1 MRQCQ
6 DRINELAIGD
16 KVKISNFKT
25 SDKILSSILTV
36 LLLYGAVAFTSGF
49 IEEFD
54 FPTLI
59 LSISC
64 CITTV
69 IWLIVDMIVFSSKTI
84 LNENGLFYRTIF
96 KKRFYN
102 WDEMKFVA
110 TYRIT
115 LRKIPVTGI
124 ICSIDLDKDKIQ
136 YKHFIKGFSLKHYF
150 CFPCSEE
157 TENYLLSTLPSDKY
171 IGLAFTDE
179 NFK

>member
-1 MRQCQ
+1 M
-6 DRINELAIGD
+6 
-16 KVKISNFKT
+16 KISNFKT
-25 SDKILSSILTV
+25 SDKIFSSILTV

-49 IEEFD
+49 IFEEFD

-59 LSISC
+59 LSILF

-84 LNENGLFYRTIF
+84 LNENGLLYRTIF

-115 LRKIPVTGI
+115 LRKIPITGI
-124 ICSIDLDKDKIQ
+124 ICSIDLDREEIEYNHLK
-136 YKHFIKGFSLKHYF
+136 KGTYIDHYF

>member
-1 MRQCQ
+1 M
-6 DRINELAIGD
+6 
-16 KVKISNFKT
+16 KISNFKT

-36 LLLYGAVAFTSGF
+36 LLLYGSVAFTSGF
-49 IEEFD
+49 IFEEFD
-54 FPTLI
+54 FSTLI
-59 LSISC
+59 LSISFC
-64 CITTV
+64 VGTV
-69 IWLIVDMIVFSSKTI
+69 IFLIVDMIVFSSKTI
-84 LNENGLFYRTIF
+84 LNENGLLYRTIF

-115 LRKIPVTGI
+115 LRKIPITGI
-124 ICSIDLDKDKIQ
+124 ICSIDLDREEIEYNHLK
-136 YKHFIKGFSLKHYF
+136 KGTYIDHYI

-171 IGLAFTDE
+171 IGLAFNDE

>member
-1 MRQCQ
+1 M
-6 DRINELAIGD
+6 
-16 KVKISNFKT
+16 KISNFKT
-25 SDKILSSILTV
+25 SDKILSYILTV

-54 FPTLI
+54 FTTLI
-59 LSISC
+59 LSISFC
-64 CITTV
+64 VGTV
-69 IWLIVDMIVFSSKTI
+69 IFLIVDMIVFSSKTI
-84 LNENGLFYRTIF
+84 LNENGLLYRTIF
-96 KKRFYN
+96 KKGIYN

-115 LRKIPVTGI
+115 FRKTPVTGL
-124 ICSIDLDKDKIQ
+124 ICSIDLDREEIE
-136 YKHFIKGFSLKHYF
+136 YKHFAKGFSLKHYF
-150 CFPCSEE
+150 CFPYSEE

>member
-1 MRQCQ
+1 M
-6 DRINELAIGD
+6 
-16 KVKISNFKT
+16 KISNFKT

-115 LRKIPVTGI
+115 FRKISVTGI

-136 YKHFIKGFSLKHYF
+136 YKHFIKGFSFVFYEK
-150 CFPCSEE
+150 
-157 TENYLLSTLPSDKY
+157 N
-171 IGLAFTDE
+171 
-179 NFK
+179 

>member
-1 MRQCQ
+1 M
-6 DRINELAIGD
+6 
-16 KVKISNFKT
+16 KISNFKT

-36 LLLYGAVAFTSGF
+36 LLLYGSVAFTSGF
-49 IEEFD
+49 IFEEFD
-54 FPTLI
+54 FSTLI
-59 LSISC
+59 LSISFC
-64 CITTV
+64 VGTV
-69 IWLIVDMIVFSSKTI
+69 IFLIVDMIVFSSKTI
-84 LNENGLFYRTIF
+84 LNENGLLYRTIF

-110 TYRIT
+110 SYKIT
-115 LRKIPVTGI
+115 FRKIPVTGI

-136 YKHFIKGFSLKHYF
+136 YKHFIMGFSLKHYF

>member
-1 MRQCQ
+1 M
-6 DRINELAIGD
+6 
-16 KVKISNFKT
+16 KISNFKT

-36 LLLYGAVAFTSGF
+36 LLLYGAVAFTIGF
-49 IEEFD
+49 IFEEFD

-59 LSISC
+59 LSISFC
-64 CITTV
+64 VGTV
-69 IWLIVDMIVFSSKTI
+69 IFLIVDMIVFSSKTI
-84 LNENGLFYRTIF
+84 LNENCLLYRTIF

-102 WDEMKFVA
+102 WDEIKFVA
-110 TYRIT
+110 SYKIT
-115 LRKIPVTGI
+115 FGKKPVTGI
-124 ICSIDLDKDKIQ
+124 ICSIDLDREEIEYNHLK
-136 YKHFIKGFSLKHYF
+136 KGTYIDHYF

>member
-1 MRQCQ
+1 M
-6 DRINELAIGD
+6 
-16 KVKISNFKT
+16 KISNFKI

-36 LLLYGAVAFTSGF
+36 LLLYGSVALTCGF
-49 IEEFD
+49 IFEEFD

-69 IWLIVDMIVFSSKTI
+69 IWLIVDMIVFSSKII
-84 LNENGLFYRTIF
+84 LNENGLLYRTIF

-110 TYRIT
+110 SYKIT
-115 LRKIPVTGI
+115 FRKTPVTGI
-124 ICSIDLDKDKIQ
+124 ICSIDLDKDEIQ
-136 YKHFIKGFSLKHYF
+136 YKHLIKFFSLKHYF
-150 CFPCSEE
+150 SFPCSEE
-157 TENYLLSTLPSDKY
+157 AENYLLSTLPSDKY

-179 NFK
+179 IFIK

>member
-1 MRQCQ
+1 M
-6 DRINELAIGD
+6 
-16 KVKISNFKT
+16 KISNFKT
-25 SDKILSSILTV
+25 ADKILSSILTV

-49 IEEFD
+49 IFEEFD
-54 FPTLI
+54 FTTLI
-59 LSISC
+59 LSILF
-64 CITTV
+64 CITIV
-69 IWLIVDMIVFSSKTI
+69 IWLIVDFIVFSSKTI
-84 LNENGLFYRTIF
+84 LNENGLLYRTIF

-110 TYRIT
+110 SYKIT
-115 LRKIPVTGI
+115 FCKTPVTGI
-124 ICSIDLDKDKIQ
+124 ICSIDLDREEIE

>member
-1 MRQCQ
+1 M
-6 DRINELAIGD
+6 
-16 KVKISNFKT
+16 
-25 SDKILSSILTV
+25 
-36 LLLYGAVAFTSGF
+36 LLLYGSVALTSGF

-59 LSISC
+59 LSISFC
-64 CITTV
+64 VGTV
-69 IWLIVDMIVFSSKTI
+69 IFLIVDMIVFSSKTI
-84 LNENGLFYRTIF
+84 LNENCLLYRTIF

-102 WDEMKFVA
+102 WDEIKFVA
-110 TYRIT
+110 SYKIT
-115 LRKIPVTGI
+115 FGKKPVTGI
-124 ICSIDLDKDKIQ
+124 ICSIDLDREEIEYNHLK
-136 YKHFIKGFSLKHYF
+136 KGTYIDHYF